1 MLWQLGRPR
10 VGVHEGR
17 VRLHEQ
23 LVQGYDALLQDLPHP
38 VLRLVLPEVAGQP
51 DVAAE
56 LEVAQR
62 LLPRPREAVDHARR
76 QPGAAG
82 GVT

>member
-1 MLWQLGRPR
+1 MLWQLTGPG
-10 VGVHEGR
+10 VGIHER
-17 VRLHEQ
+17 RICFNEKF
-23 LVQGYDALLQDLPHP
+23 VQGNDPVLQDLPHP

-51 DVAAE
+51 DVAPE

>member
-1 MLWQLGRPR
+1 MLGQLAGAR

-38 VLRLVLPEVAGQP
+38 VLRLVLPEVSGQS